1 MVHAV
6 GDVVYFF
13 GLNGGGYQ
21 GKIVTINADRTM
33 NVIAFGTAVE
43 HRVVEQNKT
52 GKLVEVEQPQ
62 VDDPDTTP
70 ADAQD
75 AEEAAADA
83 EGPSDA

>member
-13 GLNGGGYQ
+13 GLDGGGYQ
-21 GKIVTINADRTM
+21 GRIVTINTDGTM
-33 NVIAFGTAVE
+33 NVTATWTAQL
-43 HRVVEQNKT
+43 HRVVE
-52 GKLVEVEQPQ
+52 KLVEVEQPQ

>member
-13 GLNGGGYQ
+13 GLDGGGYQ
-21 GKIVTINADRTM
+21 GRIATINTDGTM
-33 NVIAFGTAVE
+33 NVIATWTAML
-43 HRVVEQNKT
+43 HRVVE
-52 GKLVEVEQPQ
+52 KLVEVEQPQ

>member
-13 GLNGGGYQ
+13 GLDGGGYQ
-21 GKIVTINADRTM
+21 GRIVTINTDGTM
-33 NVIAFGTAVE
+33 IVMATWTAQL
-43 HRVVEQNKT
+43 HRVVE
-52 GKLVEVEQPQ
+52 KLVEVEQPQ

>member
-1 MVHAV
+1 M
-6 GDVVYFF
+6 
-13 GLNGGGYQ
+13 
-21 GKIVTINADRTM
+21 TINADGTM
-33 NVIAFGTAVE
+33 DVIAAGTAVE

-52 GKLVEVEQPQ
+52 GKLVEVEKPQ